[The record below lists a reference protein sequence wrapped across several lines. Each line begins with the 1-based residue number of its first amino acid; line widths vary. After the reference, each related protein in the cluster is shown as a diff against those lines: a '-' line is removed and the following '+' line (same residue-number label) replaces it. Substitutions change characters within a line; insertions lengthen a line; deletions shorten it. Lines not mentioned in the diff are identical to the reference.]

1 MAQRTRLSREAWA
14 SAALRAL
21 TDGGLSA
28 VAVEPLATSLGAT
41 KGSFYWHFR
50 DRAELV
56 GAALQ
61 LWESEQTGE
70 VIAGLAEVGD
80 PGERLRALM
89 DLVITHP
96 GERDPVV
103 PLLRD
108 ADDPQVAAALRRV
121 TSWRIGYVADELVAT
136 GMEPVEARSRAA
148 MAVAAYVGWWQL
160 HALLP
165 DDAPVGPAGRRH
177 ADVLRAIIEAPLS

>member
-1 MAQRTRLSREAWA
+1 MAQRPRLSREAWVA
-14 SAALRAL
+14 AALEAL
-21 TDGGLSA
+21 TEGGVAA
-28 VAVEPLATSLGAT
+28 VAVEPLAVALGAT

-56 GAALQ
+56 GAALE
-61 LWESEQTGE
+61 LWESEQTGA
-70 VIAGLAEVGD
+70 VIDGLAALED
-80 PGERLRALM
+80 PAERLRVLL

-96 GERDPVV
+96 SEVDPVV

-108 ADDPQVAAALRRV
+108 ATHPQVAAALRRV
-121 TSWRIGYVADELVAT
+121 TSRRIAYVADELVAT
-136 GMEPVEARSRAA
+136 GMPREEARSRAA

-165 DDAPVGPAGRRH
+165 DEVPVGAAGRRH
-177 ADVLRAIIEAPLS
+177 ADVLRAVIEAPLT